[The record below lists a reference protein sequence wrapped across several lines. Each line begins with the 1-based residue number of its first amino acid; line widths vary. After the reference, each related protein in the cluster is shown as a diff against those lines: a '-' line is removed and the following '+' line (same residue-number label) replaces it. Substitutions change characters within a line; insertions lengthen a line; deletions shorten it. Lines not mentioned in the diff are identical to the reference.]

1 MTPTSSSTRGSARG
15 PAATSAAFE
24 PLCDH
29 DVHYEDPL
37 TPEPIEGARGDR
49 RARASG
55 CGPRS
60 PTRACR
66 APASARSPG
75 PTSPRPV
82 KVLATH
88 RREVAGLAATNRFV
102 IVHAVLYCEL
112 REERLLRIR
121 AFFDLYGAAVQLGV
135 LPRPGTMGEKA
146 PADAAR
152 LRPAE
157 AYTAACRATSSP
169 ARS

>member
-1 MTPTSSSTRGSARG
+1 MERVPRRAH
-15 PAATSAAFE
+15 AA
-24 PLCDH
+24 H
-29 DVHYEDPL
+29 
-37 TPEPIEGARGDR
+37 R
-49 RARASG
+49 RARGSG
-55 CGPRS
+55 HYV
-60 PTRACR
+60 A
-66 APASARSPG
+66 A
-75 PTSPRPV
+75 PV

-146 PADAAR
+146 LLM
-152 LRPAE
+152 LRGFGL
-157 AYTAACRATSSP
+157 
-169 ARS
+169 RS